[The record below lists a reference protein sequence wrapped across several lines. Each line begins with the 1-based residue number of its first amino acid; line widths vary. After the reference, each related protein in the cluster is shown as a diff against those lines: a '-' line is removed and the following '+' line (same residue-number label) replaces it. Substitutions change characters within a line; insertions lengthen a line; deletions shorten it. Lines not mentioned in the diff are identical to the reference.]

1 MPQVRWAAGVDY
13 THRLQESAEA
23 ARDIIVSNIVM
34 GYFNGSLEGKM
45 RWCLRASV
53 YVSRELQDFAA
64 DGLGAYCVFL
74 AVRGH

>member
-1 MPQVRWAAGVDY
+1 LITRIDCRKAQRSPD
-13 THRLQESAEA
+13 
-23 ARDIIVSNIVM
+23 DIIVSNIVM

-64 DGLGAYCVFL
+64 VGLGVYFVFL

>member
-1 MPQVRWAAGVDY
+1 MITRIGCKKAQKPPD
-13 THRLQESAEA
+13 
-23 ARDIIVSNIVM
+23 DIIVSNIVM

-64 DGLGAYCVFL
+64 DGLGVYCVFL